1 MGAGQALSSQPQTHA
16 QVQAQAQVRAQ
27 APTEGQTQRQPASAA
42 AAAAAAAA
50 PAMNPSSSFTFE
62 NFHLDP
68 EDFQNFLLI
77 NPPLTEYSSHYYM
90 NLSNSGTASN
100 ANANAHGV
108 AASAGATGGHLGHG
122 GHGGRSL
129 GTNAITD
136 SVPATN
142 TPMRSLSGIPDSDQL
157 LNQLSLKKQI
167 PVSVAPL
174 TEQLS
179 SVAPTSQM
187 TFPPFTGDDND
198 AIRNAAAGATL
209 LPTNNT
215 NTNTNTANATA
226 ASLSGISFPSNAHA
240 LASQSTQAAQQS
252 AALFSNQYAF
262 DADVRFDDQQLPL
275 PTRRL
280 SISNGQIGQ
289 ISRMVHSQMY
299 PSSTSN
305 SSGTP
310 NSNDSTAVSNHSS
323 GSARQPQKAQQ
334 KALLDEEESIEVDT
348 NGVPTRELLYN
359 NEVIFNPNGPI
370 PGTNAWKRAKILERN
385 RIAASKCRAKKK
397 NLQKKLQQ
405 DVDKLS
411 EENSRLRDMMTEMK
425 KRVERY
431 CQKNNIDIAEVY
443 ASDSQLKKEQQEE
456 EMLKKKKAQNT
467 SELVDTFLKENVL

>member
-1 MGAGQALSSQPQTHA
+1 
-16 QVQAQAQVRAQ
+16 
-27 APTEGQTQRQPASAA
+27 
-42 AAAAAAAA
+42 
-50 PAMNPSSSFTFE
+50 MNPSSSFTFE

-90 NLSNSGTASN
+90 NLSNNGAANNSSANASGTAF
-100 ANANAHGV
+100 GV
-108 AASAGATGGHLGHG
+108 TGGYG
-122 GHGGRSL
+122 GHGRGSL
-129 GTNAITD
+129 GPNTITD
-136 SVPATN
+136 SVSATN

-157 LNQLSLKKQI
+157 LNQLSSKKQM
-167 PVSVAPL
+167 PASVAPL

-179 SVAPTSQM
+179 RVPPTSQM
-187 TFPPFTGDDND
+187 NFPPFADNDDD
-198 AIRNAAAGATL
+198 AIRNVAAGATL
-209 LPTNNT
+209 LPANNANTTTNVT
-215 NTNTNTANATA
+215 NATA
-226 ASLSGISFPSNAHA
+226 ASVSGISFPSNTQA
-240 LASQSTQAAQQS
+240 LTGQPTQAAQQS

-262 DADVRFDDQQLPL
+262 DADARFDDQQLPL

-310 NSNDSTAVSNHSS
+310 NSNESTAVSNPSS
-323 GSARQPQKAQQ
+323 VTASQQQKTQQ
-334 KALLDEEESIEVDT
+334 KASLNEESIEVDT
-348 NGVPTRELLYN
+348 NGFPTRELLYN

-411 EENSRLRDMMTEMK
+411 EENNLLRDMMSEMK
-425 KRVERY
+425 SRVERY
-431 CQKNNIDIAEVY
+431 CQKNNVDITEFY
-443 ASDSQLKKEQQEE
+443 ASDIQLKKEQEE
-456 EMLKKKKAQNT
+456 EEILKKKKAQST
-467 SELVDTFLKENVL
+467 SELLDMFLTENVL